1 MKQRGRVHELD
12 GGCQLDVTFAGIAEQ
27 FGGRQRQHGAQA
39 LAARGDEVARD
50 FRDEFDVGAGLGQ
63 DQLVHPRHARR
74 GEVHQRLDRG
84 RLLFP
89 IVYRHHD
96 THEKPLPGSGAPA
109 APVSILLPYRLDVD
123 GSSFPGKWA
132 KGCMRATLR
141 QCVYKVARP
150 MPQGAMEE
158 LIRTNDPVVLS
169 FAEALLRDA
178 GIEAFIADTNMSI
191 LEGSLGVL
199 PRRLMVARDRI
210 AEARRLL
217 ADAGIGGETRQG

>member
-1 MKQRGRVHELD
+1 
-12 GGCQLDVTFAGIAEQ
+12 
-27 FGGRQRQHGAQA
+27 
-39 LAARGDEVARD
+39 
-50 FRDEFDVGAGLGQ
+50 
-63 DQLVHPRHARR
+63 
-74 GEVHQRLDRG
+74 
-84 RLLFP
+84 
-89 IVYRHHD
+89 
-96 THEKPLPGSGAPA
+96 
-109 APVSILLPYRLDVD
+109 
-123 GSSFPGKWA
+123 
-132 KGCMRATLR
+132 
-141 QCVYKVARP
+141 

-210 AEARRLL
+210 TEARRLL